1 MNVPKTLLSLL
12 ATLLISAGYQTAS
25 AQQSTMMVRL
35 AEIEINPADLE
46 KYKAILAEESAASV
60 KLEPGVIVI
69 FPMFQKD
76 NPTSVRLLEIYASR
90 AAYEAHIKSP
100 HFQTYKTS
108 TLPMV
113 KSLKLV
119 EMTPIDAATMP
130 LIFRKLSEKN

>member
-46 KYKAILAEESAASV
+46 KYKAILVEESAASV

>member
-76 NPTSVRLLEIYASR
+76 NPTSVRLLEIYSSR
-90 AAYEAHIKSP
+90 AAYESHIKSP
-100 HFQTYKTS
+100 HFQQYKTS